1 MNEIHE
7 GNRQYWDRTRASET
21 ERQSEEAGIW
31 RRCCQEPALAFDCDA
46 LEVIRELVGDLEG
59 KDVCIIGSG
68 DNHAAFAL
76 AGQGAKVTSVDQSE
90 KQLEVAS
97 RRAEELGLAITFAV
111 ADAADLSSLGSAAF
125 DLVCSTNG
133 FFVWIADLDAVFGEV
148 HRILRPGGH
157 CVFYDIHPFQRPWK
171 DLRTA
176 TEMEKSYFDTG
187 PFARSEEGPHS
198 FHWTMADLLNALAE
212 AGLSLRRLRELPAAD
227 SRYWEGTGYAPGTQ
241 PGLLDWRTNP
251 MAGLPV
257 WLLVATCRAGH
268 D

>member
-1 MNEIHE
+1 MCVHLY
-7 GNRQYWDRTRASET
+7 GDLQGA
-21 ERQSEEAGIW
+21 
-31 RRCCQEPALAFDCDA
+31 PADA
-46 LEVIRELVGDLEG
+46 LQWQEFIGAEAKLG
-59 KDVCIIGSG
+59 KTAMIAPQQPKLRDGFDS
-68 DNHAAFAL
+68 
-76 AGQGAKVTSVDQSE
+76 QS
-90 KQLEVAS
+90 
-97 RRAEELGLAITFAV
+97 
-111 ADAADLSSLGSAAF
+111 
-125 DLVCSTNG
+125 
-133 FFVWIADLDAVFGEV
+133 AVFGEV